1 MLLESYNAV
10 YVQPDY
16 RGIHYFYITP
26 SPLFEALIF
35 PKSQPNHRIFF
46 WVTWPE
52 QYSKKF
58 SAAGGRGCSAD
69 PLLMRKFVY
78 TPVTYFYTPAR
89 YIHTPTRYV
98 HTPARYVYTPATY
111 VHTPARY
118 VYTPARY
125 IHTPARYVYTPARYV
140 HTPTRYV
147 YTPCQICLHPCQ
159 ICSHPCQIC
168 LHPLPDMFK
177 LEVLQIWC
185 ILRIHFPKE
194 IN

>member
-46 WVTWPE
+46 WVTRPE

-89 YIHTPTRYV
+89 YIHTP
-98 HTPARYVYTPATY
+98 ARYVYT
-111 VHTPARY
+111 
-118 VYTPARY
+118 
-125 IHTPARYVYTPARYV
+125 
-140 HTPTRYV
+140 
-147 YTPCQICLHPCQ
+147 PCQ
-159 ICSHPCQIC
+159 ICSHPCQICLHPLPDLFKPPARYVYTPPRYVHTPARC

-194 IN
+194 INGDLEEEIFNKFDS